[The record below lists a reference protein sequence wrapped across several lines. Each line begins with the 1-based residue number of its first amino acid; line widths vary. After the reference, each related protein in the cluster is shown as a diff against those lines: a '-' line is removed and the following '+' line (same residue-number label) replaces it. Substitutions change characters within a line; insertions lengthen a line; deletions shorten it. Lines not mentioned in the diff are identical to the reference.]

1 MLTSAATF
9 SLLASMAA
17 AAAVQTPQQLLV
29 QDATIPTINQTTFR
43 KFAIEDMSDA
53 KFRLHHHAAKT
64 LLGEDSYLLLRT
76 AELDAREN
84 DIWQYLWEN
93 EWDCGDW
100 YSGDGDEDE
109 DDHYTPKV
117 YMSDGRVFDAD
128 PKSVPQQV
136 IDALEK
142 LSESE
147 WKVRRELQ
155 NERYCNA
162 NVNHTNDASDEHFGK
177 SSKTDAKPVS
187 EPKWKAEVPE
197 QYLQYLIPESVLQEE
212 RKASVDAWKAK
223 DEKHKQDILAGRVS
237 VRNTKMPD
245 LLKCE
250 KMEPPIFDDEY

>member
-9 SLLASMAA
+9 SLLASVAA
-17 AAAVQTPQQLLV
+17 AAAVQTTQQLLV
-29 QDATIPTINQTTFR
+29 DDATIPTINQTTFR

-64 LLGEDSYLLLRT
+64 LLGEESYFLLRT

-93 EWDCGDW
+93 EWDCRDW
-100 YSGDGDEDE
+100 MSEDEDE
-109 DDHYTPKV
+109 DEKDLYRPKV
-117 YMSDGRVFDAD
+117 YMSGGRVFDAD
-128 PKSVPQQV
+128 PERVPQEA
-136 IDALEK
+136 IAALEK

-147 WKVRRELQ
+147 WKMRSELHK
-155 NERYCNA
+155 ERYCNA
-162 NVNHTNDASDEHFGK
+162 NANQTNDASDGHFGK

-197 QYLQYLIPESVLQEE
+197 EYLQYMIPESVLKKE
-212 RKASVDAWKAK
+212 RQASVDAWKAK
-223 DEKHKQDILAGRVS
+223 DEKRKQEILAGRVS

-245 LLKCE
+245 LSKCE
-250 KMEPPIFDDEY
+250 KMEPQIFDDEY